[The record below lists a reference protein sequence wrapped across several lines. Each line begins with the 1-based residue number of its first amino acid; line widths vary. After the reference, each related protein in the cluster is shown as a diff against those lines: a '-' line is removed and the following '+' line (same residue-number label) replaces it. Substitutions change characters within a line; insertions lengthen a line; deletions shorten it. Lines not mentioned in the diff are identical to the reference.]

1 MRPPFYVG
9 ETRNFLSFTKRKH
22 FKNYEKCFLF
32 HRKSPFCFRDIQFFV
47 FFPFLST
54 ASRRKGSDET
64 EITLTLWTGLHKL
77 ADVSFGITIVIRNGK
92 IVWKHGPY
100 CWYFRLTLKYL
111 GWPYRAYIKTAKNG
125 GFYEELLSQKWLWGC
140 FSHFSLLWPWCQC
153 FLGSS
158 DDRYIS
164 KRVSK
169 MLFVCYNLLNSQN
182 IPTNQEQ
189 LKKLVTMTS
198 ST

>member
-100 CWYFRLTLKYL
+100 CWYFCLNLEYL
-111 GWPYRAYIKTAKNG
+111 GWPNRAYIKTAKNG
-125 GFYEELLSQKWLWGC
+125 NFCGEFLSKNDCEAVLATFCSYDHGAKVSEAVQKIAADQKGYRKCSLCVVICWIAKIYLSINKSEKWL
-140 FSHFSLLWPWCQC
+140 
-153 FLGSS
+153 
-158 DDRYIS
+158 
-164 KRVSK
+164 VTT
-169 MLFVCYNLLNSQN
+169 
-182 IPTNQEQ
+182 IPPT
-189 LKKLVTMTS
+189 
-198 ST
+198 